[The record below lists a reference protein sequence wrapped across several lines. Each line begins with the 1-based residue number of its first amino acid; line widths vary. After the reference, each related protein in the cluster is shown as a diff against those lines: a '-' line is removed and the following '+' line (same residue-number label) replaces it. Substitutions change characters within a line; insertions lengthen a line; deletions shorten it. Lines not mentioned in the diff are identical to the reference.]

1 MLSCENIKTPVLVMS
16 SSQYIQVHMIVIIIL
31 LLDEKSSV

>member
-16 SSQYIQVHMIVIIIL
+16 NSQYIRVHMIVIIIL